1 MSMLTER
8 EYEEYIQ
15 LLRVWVDAEKALEG
29 PAEGDAE
36 ASQRPDGR
44 ASARAREAHA
54 AVQSFRQRY
63 GLGGEAV
70 REPQPMAEGR

>member
-1 MSMLTER
+1 MLTER

-15 LLRVWVDAEKALEG
+15 LLRVWVDAEMALEG

-36 ASQRPDGR
+36 ASHR
-44 ASARAREAHA
+44 ARAAQA
-54 AVQSFRQRY
+54 AVQSFRAKH

-70 REPQPMAEGR
+70 REPQTIAEGKG

>member
-1 MSMLTER
+1 MSILTER

-36 ASQRPDGR
+36 ASH
-44 ASARAREAHA
+44 RAREAQA
-54 AVQSFRQRY
+54 AVQSFRAQH
-63 GLGGEAV
+63 GLGGHE
-70 REPQPMAEGR
+70 RQPQQAAYGG

>member
-1 MSMLTER
+1 MLTER

-29 PAEGDAE
+29 PAQGDAE
-36 ASQRPDGR
+36 ASH
-44 ASARAREAHA
+44 RAREAQA
-54 AVQSFRQRY
+54 AVQSFRSRY

-70 REPQPMAEGR
+70 REPQPMAEGKR

>member
-15 LLRVWVDAEKALEG
+15 LLRVWVDAERALEG
-29 PAEGDAE
+29 PAEADGQAARQAHE
-36 ASQRPDGR
+36 AY
-44 ASARAREAHA
+44 A

-63 GLGGEAV
+63 GLGEAAL
-70 REPQPMAEGR
+70 EPVAEGKR

>member
-8 EYEEYIQ
+8 EYEQYIQ

-36 ASQRPDGR
+36 ASH
-44 ASARAREAHA
+44 RAREAQA
-54 AVQSFRQRY
+54 AVRSFRARH
-63 GLGGEAV
+63 GLGEAAAPV
-70 REPQPMAEGR
+70 ATAEEGS

>member
-1 MSMLTER
+1 MSILTER

-36 ASQRPDGR
+36 ATQRT
-44 ASARAREAHA
+44 REAHA

-63 GLGGEAV
+63 GLGEAAV
-70 REPQPMAEGR
+70 GVAAEER

>member
-29 PAEGDAE
+29 PAEA
-36 ASQRPDGR
+36 DGQVTQ
-44 ASARAREAHA
+44 RAREARA
-54 AVQSFRQRY
+54 AVQSFRWRY
-63 GLGGEAV
+63 GLGSEAV
-70 REPQPMAEGR
+70 REPQPMAEGRR

>member
-15 LLRVWVDAEKALEG
+15 LLRVWVDAERALEG
-29 PAEGDAE
+29 PAEADGQAT
-36 ASQRPDGR
+36 QR
-44 ASARAREAHA
+44 SREAHA

-63 GLGGEAV
+63 GLGEAAVGAAAEAQAV
-70 REPQPMAEGR
+70 RRR

>member
-1 MSMLTER
+1 MLTER

-29 PAEGDAE
+29 PVGADAQ
-36 ASQRPDGR
+36 AAQRT
-44 ASARAREAHA
+44 REAHA
-54 AVQSFRQRY
+54 AVQSFRKRY

-70 REPQPMAEGR
+70 REPQPMAEGRG